1 MDVDCFGQ
9 DSRCLLDV
17 SKYVCSSLTKVSLE
31 TRIRES
37 VISDCLETAKKVKL
51 IYMATLK
58 ALYEYHNESGSNICY
73 LIKK

>member
-31 TRIRES
+31 TRIQES
-37 VISDCLETAKKVKL
+37 VISDWRGKESKINIHGNIKS
-51 IYMATLK
+51 TL
-58 ALYEYHNESGSNICY
+58 
-73 LIKK
+73 

>member
-1 MDVDCFGQ
+1 MFPNMSAQVSPKYRWKREFGNPQ
-9 DSRCLLDV
+9 
-17 SKYVCSSLTKVSLE
+17 YQTGE
-31 TRIRES
+31 
-37 VISDCLETAKKVKL
+37 AKKVKL

>member
-31 TRIRES
+31 TRIQES
-37 VISDCLETAKKVKL
+37 VISDWRGKKVKL